1 MSRFCVLLMGCSITD
16 LRRNLSTNAR
26 RDLPAITSVTCVSRA
41 CHVHIMSKVANCS
54 TNVGAVELHDFDIHL
69 FELDAASARVDGGS
83 ASYCARRRKRSRFV
97 AWKLPTV
104 RAISPCAAR
113 NLHVEKCRKLVLR
126 LAETSSEGAGRVRH
140 LSTSRSSHTATNRRR
155 RRRFIRA

>member
-41 CHVHIMSKVANCS
+41 CHVRVMCVSCACHVRVMSEVANCS

-69 FELDAASARVDGGS
+69 FELDAASARVAGGS
-83 ASYCARRRKRSRFV
+83 ASYCARRRGGPDAGLDKILTS
-97 AWKLPTV
+97 
-104 RAISPCAAR
+104 
-113 NLHVEKCRKLVLR
+113 VLR
-126 LAETSSEGAGRVRH
+126 ERSEHVVGAD
-140 LSTSRSSHTATNRRR
+140 S
-155 RRRFIRA
+155 IRLDRTG